1 MNLFS
6 FFVKTTTTTIRIKNG
21 KRQKRETC
29 DFEIFF
35 FLRRGERKGT
45 ESPNFGERRE
55 RRRRGGRVG
64 RAKGE
69 KANEE
74 EKEAEEREEEEEK
87 E

>member
-1 MNLFS
+1 ME
-6 FFVKTTTTTIRIKNG
+6 KDR
-21 KRQKRETC
+21 KRKRETC
-29 DFEIFF
+29 DFEIFFF

-55 RRRRGGRVG
+55 RRRRGGSVG

>member
-1 MNLFS
+1 MEKDRKRKEKPAILNSFSS
-6 FFVKTTTTTIRIKNG
+6 FF
-21 KRQKRETC
+21 
-29 DFEIFF
+29 
-35 FLRRGERKGT
+35 LSRGERKGT

-55 RRRRGGRVG
+55 RRRRGGSVG